1 MTEAEEAPPGV
12 DTSTPSAARLY
23 DYYLG
28 GTNNFPVDQAAGD
41 QLKAALPDL
50 YDAAWANR
58 GFHQR
63 SAIWMAK
70 ERGIRQFIDIG
81 SGLPTQGN
89 THQAVK
95 KAIAD
100 PLVVYVDKD
109 PMVRAMADGLLADE
123 RRTRLVVADMRDPGE
138 VLGNPELR
146 SLIDFSQP
154 VGLLMTAVLHFV
166 ADGSDPWRQGVGVPL
181 DQAPRVGT
189 VGDEV
194 QHGGHQQPHRLTE
207 VDQGP
212 QLRVAEHLAGIAHV
226 GDDEPGPP
234 FVGEQPVGHG
244 PHHRVLVHVQDQRV
258 GDRLLDGLMR
268 VALGRQTRSDVD
280 ELADA
285 AFLGHPDGRALMEA
299 AVGPGGVVEIRQRGL
314 ELVARGLIHRK
325 VVGTA
330 EVVVVQPG
338 GARCGR
344 VHSWWRLLCLGHQ
357 LTLQRWHRSQF
368 GTPRE
373 TRKTHWE

>member
-166 ADGSDPWRQGVGVPL
+166 ADGSDPWGLVKRYTDALAPDSYLALSHATGDGLPARSV
-181 DQAPRVGT
+181 QAMYET
-189 VGDEV
+189 Y
-194 QHGGHQQPHRLTE
+194 QN
-207 VDQGP
+207 
-212 QLRVAEHLAGIAHV
+212 A
-226 GDDEPGPP
+226 
-234 FVGEQPVGHG
+234 
-244 PHHRVLVHVQDQRV
+244 QDQLYLR
-258 GDRLLDGLMR
+258 
-268 VALGRQTRSDVD
+268 TREEVLRFFD
-280 ELADA
+280 
-285 AFLGHPDGRALMEA
+285 
-299 AVGPGGVVEIRQRGL
+299 GL
-314 ELVARGLIHRK
+314 ELVPPYGNANPDISYVGVWAAEDPEEADTEGSRILYCGVARR
-325 VVGTA
+325 
-330 EVVVVQPG
+330 P
-338 GARCGR
+338 
-344 VHSWWRLLCLGHQ
+344 
-357 LTLQRWHRSQF
+357 
-368 GTPRE
+368 
-373 TRKTHWE
+373 